1 MEDTQLRTQ
10 LTYPRTLV
18 RRGTDWSAIWGGV
31 FVFAAI
37 WTVFESLAFAIF
49 GSPSHL
55 ANVQSGMGAGMAIW
69 TIVLTIIAMY
79 VAGRET
85 GRLAGAITR
94 QSGLMHGMMMF
105 GLSVVGAMVLAMMAG
120 AVLTVGRATIAATN
134 SGYVIRVGAE
144 WTAFLTL
151 LLGWLA
157 ALGGASTGAKQ
168 DAAASRQSVQ
178 MRPAA

>member
-1 MEDTQLRTQ
+1 
-10 LTYPRTLV
+10 V

-37 WTVFESLAFAIF
+37 WGVFETLAFAIF
-49 GSPSHL
+49 GGPSTL
-55 ANVQSGMGAGMAIW
+55 ANAQSGMGAGMAIW

-85 GRLAGAITR
+85 GRMAGAVA
-94 QSGLMHGMMMF
+94 QNDGLMQGMMMF

-120 AVLTVGRATIAATN
+120 TLITAGSGTTAGTH
-134 SGYVIRVGAE
+134 SGYVIGVGAK
-144 WTAFLTL
+144 WTVFLAL
-151 LLGWLA
+151 LLGWPA
-157 ALGGASTGAKQ
+157 AIGGASTGAKQ
-168 DAAASRQSVQ
+168 GVAESRQPVQ